1 MEGVIL
7 IHHGA
12 VHGTFRLAKENL
24 DILLE
29 RLGYGGGCSKP
40 ALVFN
45 VKSFNCTVMETG
57 VLVVTLDWSCKMPKM
72 SASAGPFSSVR

>member
-45 VKSFNCTVMETG
+45 VKSLTA
-57 VLVVTLDWSCKMPKM
+57 L
-72 SASAGPFSSVR
+72 

>member
-1 MEGVIL
+1 MDGVIL

-45 VKSFNCTVMETG
+45 VKSLTALRWK
-57 VLVVTLDWSCKMPKM
+57 LV
-72 SASAGPFSSVR
+72 SSWLHWIGAARCQK